1 MDDIYIIHE
10 DKKYLKQLLK
20 EIEQICDELGLFIN
34 AKKTQIIKLPK
45 GFTYKTNDLKMMK
58 YYSFESF
65 ANSKRY
71 KITVLFA

>member
-1 MDDIYIIHE
+1 MMN
-10 DKKYLKQLLK
+10 
-20 EIEQICDELGLFIN
+20 GFLFESFAN
-34 AKKTQIIKLPK
+34 SKR
-45 GFTYKTNDLKMMK
+45 YKTNDLKMMK